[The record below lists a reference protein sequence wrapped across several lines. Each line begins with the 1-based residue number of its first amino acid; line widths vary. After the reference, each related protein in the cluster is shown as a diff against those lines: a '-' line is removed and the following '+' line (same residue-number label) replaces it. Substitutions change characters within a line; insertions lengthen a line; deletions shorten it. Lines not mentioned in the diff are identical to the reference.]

1 MSEAGAE
8 RAPMRAAVAGASG
21 YVGGEL
27 LRLLGEHP
35 GIVLVQASSER
46 NAGSAVHFTHP
57 HLRGRS
63 ELRFIPAAEL
73 EPCDL
78 LFLCLPH
85 GRSMDEI
92 SRFAELAPR
101 IVDLS
106 ADFRLR
112 SAARHERWYGTRHAA
127 PEWLERFVYGLPELG
142 RERLRGS
149 THASGV
155 GCNATAS
162 ILSLLPFL
170 GPQMRDLIDWS
181 RGVVVEVK
189 VGSSEGG
196 AASGDSTHHPV
207 RAGVMRSFA
216 PTRHRHTAEVLQAL
230 RLKNV
235 VTDVHLSA
243 TAVDN
248 VRGVLATAHVF
259 VTPGTQEKDVWK
271 AFRDAYHGE
280 PFVRIVKDR
289 TGLYRYP
296 EPKILS
302 GSNYADV
309 GFELDAST
317 GRVVALCAIDNL
329 MKGAAGTAMHCANI
343 MMGWDERLGLDFPGL
358 HPI

>member
-8 RAPMRAAVAGASG
+8 RAPARAAVAGASG

-57 HLRGRS
+57 HLRGRN
-63 ELRFIPAAEL
+63 ELRFVPVSEL

-78 LFLCLPH
+78 LFMCLPH
-85 GRSMDEI
+85 GRSMGEI
-92 SRFAELAPR
+92 ARFAELAPR

-106 ADFRLR
+106 SDFRLR
-112 SAARHERWYGTRHAA
+112 SAARYERWYGAPHAA

-170 GPQMRDLIDWS
+170 GKETRELIDWS
-181 RGVVVEVK
+181 RGAVIEVK

-196 AASGDSTHHPV
+196 AAATEATHHPI
-207 RAGVMRSFA
+207 RAGVVRSFA
-216 PTRHRHTAEVLQAL
+216 PTGHRHTAEIEQAL
-230 RLKNV
+230 EQAGI
-235 VTDVHLSA
+235 DAAVHLSA
-243 TAVDN
+243 TAIER
-248 VRGVLATAHVF
+248 VRGVLATTHLF
-259 VTPGTQEKDVWK
+259 V
-271 AFRDAYHGE
+271 RDGVSERDLFAAYRSAAAAE
-280 PFVRIVKDR
+280 PFVRLVKER
-289 TGLYRYP
+289 RGLYRYP
-296 EPKILS
+296 EPKLLS
-302 GSNYADV
+302 GTNYADI
-309 GFELDAST
+309 GFELDPST
-317 GRVVALCAIDNL
+317 RRLVSLCAIDNL
-329 MKGAAGTAMHCANI
+329 MKGAAGSAVQCANL
-343 MMGWDERLGLDFPGL
+343 MLGWDEGTALGFGGL
-358 HPI
+358 HPV